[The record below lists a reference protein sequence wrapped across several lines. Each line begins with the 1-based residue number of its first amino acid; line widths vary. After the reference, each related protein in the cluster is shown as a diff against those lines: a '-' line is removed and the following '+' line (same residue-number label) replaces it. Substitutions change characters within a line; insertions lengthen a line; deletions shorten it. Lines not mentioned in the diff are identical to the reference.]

1 VIIHRATIEDLP
13 TIVELR
19 RERAAWLADLG
30 SDQWSVGLTEQGFQ
44 QRVQNSIRA
53 GQTWMAVAKDSRVLG
68 TIAIDQWT
76 NPGLWSPTELADA
89 AIVHRMIT
97 ARFAAGQG
105 IGEAL
110 LAHADRI
117 AIEAG
122 RRWVRLD
129 AWTSNHD
136 LHHYYEHAGFRHV
149 RTVTGHPS
157 RSTALF
163 EREVSLPLPSAGSGA
178 DQVADAPADLGVPVG
193 MQFGD
198 RFIPDQPSAG

>member
-1 VIIHRATIEDLP
+1 VIIRRATVGDLL

-19 RERAAWLADLG
+19 RERAAWLADIG

-44 QRVQNSIRA
+44 QRVQDSIQA
-53 GQTWMAVAKDSRVLG
+53 GETWMAVADDGRVLG
-68 TIAIDQWT
+68 SIAIDRWT
-76 NPGLWSPTELADA
+76 NPNLWSPAELADA
-89 AIVHRMIT
+89 VIVHRMIT
-97 ARFAAGQG
+97 RRFAAGQG
-105 IGEAL
+105 LGEAL

-129 AWTSNHD
+129 AWTSNRG
-136 LHHYYEHAGFRHV
+136 LHRYYERAGFRHV
-149 RTVTGHPS
+149 RTVPNSPS

-163 EREVSLPLPSAGSGA
+163 EREISLPLPSTGSGT
-178 DQVADAPADLGVPVG
+178 DQVADVPVDLSVPVG

-198 RFIPDQPSAG
+198 RSVTNQPSAG